1 MNPVLIALLTSMAGQ
16 AMSSAGQLIPSSQEK
31 ANKAR
36 LEQLKRREREGQLG
50 LTQKEEAAI
59 RGRMTAAQRQ
69 QQEFGEA
76 ERQRYL
82 AGGGAATG
90 GQALQQAVAGEEQ
103 RMRGA
108 SDIAQTVLEQDLAER
123 EREMDELRA
132 LEAAASEAQQA
143 RISAIGAIGATG
155 LEAALTESKN
165 QAIIQGQKDISPA
178 AVTGLAQTLG
188 VSDEEARGLYELALE
203 NPEMLKYF
211 AMLGAE

>member
-1 MNPVLIALLTSMAGQ
+1 MDPVTIALLTSMAGQ
-16 AMSSAGQLIPSSQEK
+16 AMSSSGQLIPSAQER

-103 RMRGA
+103 RMRAA

-155 LEAALTESKN
+155 LEAAMTEAKN
-165 QAIIQGQKDISPA
+165 QAVIQGQRDVSPA

-188 VSDEEARGLYELALE
+188 VSEEEARGMYELALE